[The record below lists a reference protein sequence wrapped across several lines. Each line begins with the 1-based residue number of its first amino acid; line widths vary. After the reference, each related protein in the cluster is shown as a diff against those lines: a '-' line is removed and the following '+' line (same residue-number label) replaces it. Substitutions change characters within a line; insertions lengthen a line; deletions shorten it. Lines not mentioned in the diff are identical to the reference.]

1 MLTKSLFRVT
11 VLLTSALLATAVA
24 QNPRPSASPQPPALP
39 QDASQYVRQ
48 VIQQELDADARD
60 QSLWR
65 YRFHRESDR
74 IIYDRDVIE
83 TREGQIAR
91 TLLINGQPLTA
102 GQRADDEARLQR
114 LMRDPDDRAKHNK
127 RAKDDGD
134 RARRML
140 KAIPDAFNF
149 KYDGMEG
156 GLVRVQFAPNPR
168 YAPPTRE
175 LQAFHSMTGTMWI
188 DSAAAAVH
196 VARIDAQLI
205 EDVSFGWGLLGKL
218 KKGGTFHVLQG
229 EVAQGHWDIVAL
241 DVDMTGYAVIFKS
254 INVKQHQRHSD
265 FHRMPD
271 DLTLARAYEMLQK
284 DPLPTT
290 TAATTR

>member
-1 MLTKSLFRVT
+1 MSAKSLFRVA
-11 VLLTSALLATAVA
+11 VLLASALVATAA
-24 QNPRPSASPQPPALP
+24 QKPRLSASPQPPALP

-48 VIQQELDADARD
+48 VIQQELDADSRD

-114 LMRDPDDRAKHNK
+114 LMHDPEDRAKHNK

-134 RARRML
+134 RVRRML

-149 KYDGMEG
+149 KYDGTEG

-168 YAPPTRE
+168 YVPPTRE
-175 LQAFHSMTGTMWI
+175 LQAFHSMTGIMWI
-188 DSAAAAVH
+188 DSSATH
-196 VARIDAQLI
+196 MARIDAQLI
-205 EDVSFGWGLLGKL
+205 EDVTFGWGLLGKL
-218 KKGGTFHVLQG
+218 KKGGTFHVVQG
-229 EVAQGHWDIVAL
+229 EVAPGHWEIVAL
-241 DVDMTGYAVIFKS
+241 DVNMTGYAVIFKS
-254 INVKQHQRHSD
+254 INVKQHQLHSD

-271 DLTLARAYEMLQK
+271 DLSMARAYEMLQK
-284 DPLPTT
+284 DPLPAT